1 MTANKGSAEPAL
13 PGLLGVLLDQVAI
26 DPEFAQHLGATR
38 DYLDAALRG
47 EGHEGPFL
55 SVIMRTQGRRLEAFA
70 DALLCLAAQTDQDF
84 ELIVVAHDVDD
95 SVRESIASIIEEHA
109 DLLPPGVQL
118 VTASGGTRSRP
129 LNEGVARAR
138 GSYTAFFDDDDLLF
152 AHWVESFHAAASEEP
167 GRLFH
172 AVSAIQRI
180 SPQRWPD
187 GRDGFR
193 TLSWAMPEYA
203 LEFDS
208 LRNYLVNHSPFM
220 SIAFPRALFT
230 TLGFR
235 FDETLDVCEDW
246 EVILRG
252 SSLLGIES
260 VQHLTSIYRR
270 WEDGGASSYT
280 QHSREEWKT
289 SERRLI
295 ARLDAE
301 PALLPPGSVSR
312 VRGLI
317 RDENASRHLA
327 DLLSSKAWRV
337 TAPARKLSTAARV
350 ALNRIRSRR
359 RR

>member
-1 MTANKGSAEPAL
+1 MTANKGIAEPSL
-13 PGLLGVLLDQVAI
+13 PGLLQVLLDQAAVA
-26 DPEFAQHLGATR
+26 PEFAEHVGAALAHL
-38 DYLDAALRG
+38 DSALRG
-47 EGHEGPFL
+47 DNHSGPFL
-55 SVIMRTQGRRLEAFA
+55 SVIMRTQGLRLEAFA

-84 ELIVVAHDVDD
+84 ELIVVAHDVDER
-95 SVRESIASIIEEHA
+95 SHEAIASVIEQHA
-109 DLLPPGVQL
+109 TLLPPRVQL
-118 VTASGGTRSRP
+118 VSASGGTRSRP
-129 LNEGVARAR
+129 LNEGVARAH
-138 GSYTAFFDDDDLLF
+138 GLYYAFFDDDDLLF
-152 AHWVESFHAAASEEP
+152 AHWVESFHVAAIADP

-187 GRDGFR
+187 GREGFR

-203 LEFDS
+203 LEFDT

-220 SIAFPRALFT
+220 SIAFPRALFA

-235 FDETLDVCEDW
+235 FDETLEVCEDW

-252 SSLLGIES
+252 SSLLGIGS

-280 QHSREEWKT
+280 QHSRTEWKE
-289 SERRLI
+289 SEQRLL
-295 ARLDAE
+295 ARLDSE

-312 VRGLI
+312 LRRLI
-317 RDENASRHLA
+317 GDENAASHLT

-337 TAPARKLSTAARV
+337 TAPVRRLSTAARV
-350 ALNRIRSRR
+350 AMNRMRSRLR
-359 RR
+359 G